1 MFKYDCN
8 HKLMIPEQFLR
19 ANFTVKTYVENQLI
33 FREGQRA
40 RFFYQIKKGAVEMF
54 NLSESGKKFVQS
66 RFNSGQS
73 FGEPPLF
80 GDFRYPANAETIATS
95 EIYKI
100 EKNTLFNFLDHHPKI
115 YTKII
120 ATLSKRMRYKAMI
133 LKETCMFPPEHRIF
147 TLLNYLKK
155 VDGNPKLYKIELTR
169 QEIAE
174 LTGLRVETVIK
185 SIKNLE
191 KQQKVLIDH
200 RKVYI

>member
-1 MFKYDCN
+1 
-8 HKLMIPEQFLR
+8 MIPEQFLK
-19 ANFTVKTYVENQLI
+19 AHFTVKTYSENQLV

-40 RFFYQIKKGAVEMF
+40 HFFYQIKKGAVEMF
-54 NLSESGKKFVQS
+54 NLSEDGKKFVQS
-66 RFNSGQS
+66 RFSSGQS

-80 GDFRYPANAETIATS
+80 GDFRYPANAETTMES

-100 EKNTLFNFLDHHPKI
+100 EKNALFHFLDEHPKI

-120 ATLSKRMRYKAMI
+120 ATISKRMRYKAMI
-133 LKETCMFPPEHRIF
+133 LKETCLFPPEHRIY

-155 VDGNPKLYKIELTR
+155 IEGDPKLFKITLTR
-169 QEIAE
+169 QEIAD

-185 SIKNLE
+185 AIKKLE
-191 KQQKVLIDH
+191 RQQKLIIDH